1 MVLLYCLRG
10 EVPTLYVAS
19 GAWCHGLIYST
30 MAQRRACRRE
40 LGMARHQLDT
50 AWRGMPTSAAR
61 LTDGCPIGAL
71 DGRRLRDDP
80 DEPRGGGL

>member
-1 MVLLYCLRG
+1 MVLLYCLPG

-30 MAQRRACRRE
+30 MAQR
-40 LGMARHQLDT
+40 HQLDT
-50 AWRGMPTSAAR
+50 AWRGIPTSAAR